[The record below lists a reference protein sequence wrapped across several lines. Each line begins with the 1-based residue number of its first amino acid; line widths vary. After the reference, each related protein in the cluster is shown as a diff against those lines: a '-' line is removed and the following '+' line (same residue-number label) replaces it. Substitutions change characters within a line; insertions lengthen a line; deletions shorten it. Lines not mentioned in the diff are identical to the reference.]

1 MKKNEKRKVRL
12 KTMNKTND
20 EKLFLDLL
28 KEGTSPYH
36 TILFTEG
43 ILKENHFEP
52 LFMEEKW
59 DLEFGKSYFVEA
71 YGTTVVAFRIPQK
84 KEMVPTDKDAN
95 PTIRIMASHTD
106 YPNLRIK
113 SNPDMKE
120 KVYAKINTEVYGG
133 AIHSTWLDRPL
144 GVSGRVSLRGETPFA
159 PKEVYYDSKRP
170 LFIVPSLAI
179 HMDRETNKGKA
190 FNPQTQLIPVGSL
203 SDDNKGFMEFLA
215 QELEVSK
222 EDILGFELGLYNA
235 EAPEVI
241 GMDLDILSASKID
254 NLSSVAASLE
264 AMIRKDAPKS
274 LEISA
279 FYDHEEIGSETKQGA
294 KSHLLADLLVKIY
307 ASLGFSDDD
316 RIRAIYGGMALS
328 VDVAHGYHPNYTDKA
343 DLTNQPMLGRGFAI
357 KEASSQSYT
366 TDSRAIA
373 ILKSICDENKIA
385 YQTYANRSD
394 IPGGRTLGAF
404 VSSQLPM
411 LTVDMGVPILSMH
424 SARECMGI
432 KDYTYIR
439 EAMIA
444 FLNA

>member
-1 MKKNEKRKVRL
+1 
-12 KTMNKTND
+12 
-20 EKLFLDLL
+20 
-28 KEGTSPYH
+28 
-36 TILFTEG
+36 
-43 ILKENHFEP
+43 
-52 LFMEEKW
+52 
-59 DLEFGKSYFVEA
+59 
-71 YGTTVVAFRIPQK
+71 
-84 KEMVPTDKDAN
+84 
-95 PTIRIMASHTD
+95 
-106 YPNLRIK
+106 
-113 SNPDMKE
+113 
-120 KVYAKINTEVYGG
+120 
-133 AIHSTWLDRPL
+133 
-144 GVSGRVSLRGETPFA
+144 
-159 PKEVYYDSKRP
+159 
-170 LFIVPSLAI
+170 
-179 HMDRETNKGKA
+179 
-190 FNPQTQLIPVGSL
+190 
-203 SDDNKGFMEFLA
+203 
-215 QELEVSK
+215 
-222 EDILGFELGLYNA
+222 
-235 EAPEVI
+235 
-241 GMDLDILSASKID
+241 
-254 NLSSVAASLE
+254 
-264 AMIRKDAPKS
+264 MIRKDAPKS